1 MKDGATQRC
10 IAIVSI
16 VGVYGLY
23 VLTHKE
29 ADGILFGSVAALIA
43 GLAGYGIAKKAS

>member
-1 MKDGATQRC
+1 MQRC
-10 IAIVSI
+10 TAIAAIVA
-16 VGVYGLY
+16 VYGLY

-43 GLAGYGIAKKAS
+43 GLAGYGIAKKAA